1 MSRTSAGIKI
11 RESRREYAEGNYTLI
26 YTDQP
31 DFNLATP
38 EKAEDLAERLNSA
51 WHDARYMVELVIWVD
66 DMSVE
71 VPEGQPQPKKTQ
83 PFWYQLEKIRGFGD
97 R

>member
-1 MSRTSAGIKI
+1 MSRTSAAIKI

-51 WHDARYMVELVIWVD
+51 WHDARFTVELVIWVD
-66 DMSVE
+66 D
-71 VPEGQPQPKKTQ
+71 PDNEGQKKMQ